1 MRRRHQQRRTTVA
14 AGLIVSG
21 VLLSGCSTMADNAR
35 NTDLCTQFDQLVK
48 AADEFRETDPA
59 QVRADDLR
67 ARTDHLRDSVNQVQ
81 AVAEGRL
88 DDVLSSLEATL
99 NGLSE
104 ALTAAGQDARQTVAA
119 LEEDDVQAVL
129 DRWAI
134 VRDRVAAQCG

>member
-104 ALTAAGQDARQTVAA
+104 ALTAAGQDARQAVAA

>member
-1 MRRRHQQRRTTVA
+1 MRRRDQQRRTTVA

-21 VLLSGCSTMADNAR
+21 LLLSGCSAMADNAR

-99 NGLSE
+99 NDLSE
-104 ALTAAGQDARQTVAA
+104 ALTAAGQDARQAVAA